1 MVGYVHDS
9 TTLWRIW
16 DPEHNT
22 VKAQSDVIFD
32 KVYTMMSQ
40 KRLPKLTYSV
50 YRKNTHIEEID
61 TSGTD
66 ESMAH
71 GRTQHTSGTGES
83 MSHGRT
89 DKVACRPVAGNPAA
103 AGAHSDLPLAGHST
117 NGHGDRSPPASGV
130 NNGHTHKWL
139 LTRMPTHTDNGHSGH
154 CPTLESHHQAPSR
167 DEVITQRQLRRSVA
181 ATTKRSKKAPVLTH
195 SQEAEHR

>member
-1 MVGYVHDS
+1 MLHSYARSKARIMVGYVHDS

-16 DPEHNT
+16 GPEHNT

-50 YRKNTHIEEID
+50 CRKKRHTEEID

-66 ESMAH
+66 ESMTH
-71 GRTQHTSGTGES
+71 GRTQDTSEMGES

-89 DKVACRPVAGNPAA
+89 DEVACRPVAGNPAV

-117 NGHGDRSPPASGV
+117 NGHGD
-130 NNGHTHKWL
+130 
-139 LTRMPTHTDNGHSGH
+139 
-154 CPTLESHHQAPSR
+154 
-167 DEVITQRQLRRSVA
+167 
-181 ATTKRSKKAPVLTH
+181 
-195 SQEAEHR
+195 